1 VIKPSQQEFERLAQQ
16 LSSGLILGLIQVIF
30 AVSYA
35 ALMFSGRLSSYMAY
49 AMTVTLITAAAGGL
63 YGLFSQE
70 PTFVSGPES
79 GTSSV
84 LAGVMVALAAMPV
97 SATPPLHAALAVL
110 LVASISTALTYLL
123 IVRFGATRLV
133 RFIPFQVMAG
143 FLASTGWLMASGAL
157 NIIAGTPLSVDG
169 LSALMEHPWRPELAV
184 GLLLV
189 GALAVLIRRFGA
201 ALAIPLFVLATTL
214 VVNLVVRQLCP
225 ASPSCSP
232 ERWFFP
238 PFGHLE
244 WLPPWQLQ
252 LDGVMG
258 RELLRLL
265 PSFFA
270 VAFVGTLTVL
280 LSLSSLELTYRS
292 DFQLEPAL
300 RLHGR
305 MTLLTAA
312 LGGYLCVISIGRSTM
327 SHQTGGGRWSCLV
340 IAGAC
345 LAVLLGFGGLMA
357 WIPKVALGAL
367 VLWLGLDL
375 LRQWLWDLRRELSRI
390 DLAQVVAILV
400 CVIVFGYVVGFLAGL
415 LAACIFFVVNYSRLP
430 YIRLDTTLA
439 TARSSVIR
447 DVADQQYLTE
457 AGAACRIGRFEGF
470 IFFGVANSIY
480 EWYRAAPQGRFPV
493 LVLDFSHAKGID
505 QSAVAVLQKIVR
517 NEAAHHRH
525 LILALSDAIRP
536 VFRPAAPQHQ
546 GGPAIARSF
555 DAALELAEETLLQQR
570 AAAAPGADATGT
582 NPLKFLETAQ
592 DQRDFAAFLADVRLN
607 PGDIL
612 FDEGQACDDTYFVE
626 TGRLD
631 VMKMGVHDVP
641 VRLAKVVAG
650 SMLGEIA
657 LHSGRPRGASVIA
670 VEPALLR
677 MLTREQWLRMKQER
691 PDLASR
697 FDRHV
702 ILSLANTVNRVNAT
716 LSLQED

>member
-1 VIKPSQQEFERLAQQ
+1 MIKPSQQEFGRLAQQ

-35 ALMFSGRLSSYMAY
+35 ALMFSGRLAPYMAY
-49 AMTVTLITAAAGGL
+49 AMTVTLITATAGGL

-70 PTFVSGPES
+70 PTFISGPES

-84 LAGVMVALAAMPV
+84 LAGMMVAIAAIP
-97 SATPPLHAALAVL
+97 ATTTLPLHAALAVL
-110 LVASISTALTYLL
+110 LVASLSTALTYLL

-143 FLASTGWLMASGAL
+143 FLAATGWLMCSGAL
-157 NIIAGTPLSVDG
+157 NIIAGTPLTVAGITS
-169 LSALMEHPWRPELAV
+169 LMEHPDRPELAV

-189 GALAVLIRRFGA
+189 LVLGGLIRRFGA
-201 ALAIPLFVLATTL
+201 ATAIPLFVVATTL
-214 VVNLVVRQLCP
+214 LVNLVVRQLCP
-225 ASPSCSP
+225 SLPACNPSH
-232 ERWFFP
+232 WFFP
-238 PFGHLE
+238 PFLRLE
-244 WLPPWQLQ
+244 WLPPWELQ
-252 LDGVMG
+252 IDQGMAMQ
-258 RELLRLL
+258 LLRLL

-280 LSLSSLELTYRS
+280 LSLSSLELTYRA

-305 MTLLTAA
+305 MTLLTAL
-312 LGGYLCVISIGRSTM
+312 LGGYVCVISIGRSTM
-327 SHQTGGGRWSCLV
+327 CHQTRGGRWSCVV
-340 IAGAC
+340 IALAC
-345 LAVLLGFGGLMA
+345 LAVLFGFGGLMA

-375 LRQWLWDLRRELSRI
+375 LRQWLWDLRKELGRI
-390 DLAQVVAILV
+390 DLAQVVAILA

-415 LAACIFFVVNYSRLP
+415 LAACIFFVVNYSHMP

-447 DVADQQYLTE
+447 ELADQRYLTE

-480 EWYRAAPQGRFPV
+480 EWYSAAPSGRFPV

-517 NEAAHHRH
+517 NEAAHHQH
-525 LILALSDAIRP
+525 LILALSDAIHP
-536 VFRPAAPQHQ
+536 LFRPATAPLH
-546 GGPAIARSF
+546 GGPAIVRSF
-555 DAALELAEETLLQQR
+555 DAALELAEEILLQQR
-570 AAAAPGADATGT
+570 AAQAPDGADANAGA
-582 NPLKFLETAQ
+582 LRFLESEQ
-592 DQRDFAAFLADVRLN
+592 DQRDFASYLDTVQLQ
-607 PGDIL
+607 PGETL
-612 FDEGQACDDTYFVE
+612 FHEGQACDETYFVE
-626 TGRLD
+626 SGRLD
-631 VMKMGVHDVP
+631 VVKMGVHQVP

-650 SMLGEIA
+650 SMIGEIA
-657 LHSGRPRGASVIA
+657 LYSGRPRGASVIA

-677 MLTREQWLRMKQER
+677 RLTRQAWERMKRER
-691 PDLASR
+691 PQLASR
-697 FDRHV
+697 FDHHV
-702 ILSLANTVNRVNAT
+702 ILSLANTVGRANAA

>member
-1 VIKPSQQEFERLAQQ
+1 MVKTSQPEFRRLAQQ

-63 YGLFSQE
+63 YGLFAQE
-70 PTFVSGPES
+70 PTLVSGPES

-84 LAGVMVALAAMPV
+84 LAGVMVALAAMPD

-110 LVASISTALTYLL
+110 LVASITSALTYLL
-123 IVRFGATRLV
+123 IVRSGATRLV

-143 FLASTGWLMASGAL
+143 FLAATGWLMCSGAL
-157 NIIAGTPLSVDG
+157 NIIAGTPLTVAGIGS
-169 LSALMEHPWRPELAV
+169 LLEHPGRLELPT

-189 GALAVLIRRFGA
+189 VVLAYLIRRFGA
-201 ALAIPLFVLATTL
+201 ATAIPLFVVATTL
-214 VVNLVVRQLCP
+214 AVNVVVREICP
-225 ASPSCSP
+225 GMPACSL

-238 PFGHLE
+238 PFGRLE

-252 LDGVMG
+252 LDAGMAW
-258 RELLRLL
+258 ELLRLL

-280 LSLSSLELTYRS
+280 LSLSSLELTYRN

-327 SHQTGGGRWSCLV
+327 CHQTRGGRLSCLV

-345 LAVLLGFGGLMA
+345 VAVLFGLGGLMA
-357 WIPKVALGAL
+357 WIPKVALGSL

-375 LRQWLWDLRRELSRI
+375 LRQWLWDLRTELSRI
-390 DLAQVVAILV
+390 DLAQVVSILA
-400 CVIVFGYVVGFLAGL
+400 CVIVFGYVIGFLAGL
-415 LAACIFFVVNYSRLP
+415 LAACIFFVVNYSHMP

-447 DVADQQYLTE
+447 DLDDQRYLNE

-480 EWYRAAPQGRFPV
+480 EWYTAAPPGRFPV

-517 NEAAHHRH
+517 NEPVRHQH
-525 LILALSDAIRP
+525 LILALGDAIQPLFHR
-536 VFRPAAPQHQ
+536 ATALHH
-546 GGPAIARSF
+546 GGPAIVRSF
-555 DAALELAEETLLQQR
+555 DAALELAEETMLQQR
-570 AAAAPGADATGT
+570 DAAAPGSHAAGSGA
-582 NPLKFLETAQ
+582 LKFLASEQ
-592 DQRDFAAFLADVRLN
+592 DQEVFATYLDQVRLN
-607 PGDIL
+607 PGDTL
-612 FDEGQACDDTYFVE
+612 FKEGQACDETYFVE
-626 TGRLD
+626 SGRLD
-631 VMKMGVHDVP
+631 VVKMGVHNVP

-657 LHSGRPRGASVIA
+657 LYSGRPRGASVIA
-670 VEPALLR
+670 VDAAVLR
-677 MLTREQWLRMKQER
+677 VLTRQAWERMKQER
-691 PDLASR
+691 PELASR
-697 FDRHV
+697 FDHHV
-702 ILSLANTVNRVNAT
+702 ILSLASTVGRANAT

>member
-1 VIKPSQQEFERLAQQ
+1 MKPSQPQFHTLAQQ

-35 ALMFSGRLSSYMAY
+35 ALMFSGRLASFMAY

-84 LAGVMVALAAMPV
+84 LAGVMVTLAAMPA

-110 LVASISTALTYLL
+110 LVASLSSALTYLL

-143 FLASTGWLMASGAL
+143 FLAATGWLMCSGAL
-157 NIIAGTPLSVDG
+157 NIIAGTPLSVAG
-169 LSALMEHPWRPELAV
+169 ITSLLEQPNRPELVA
-184 GLLLV
+184 GLLLT
-189 GALAVLIRRFGA
+189 VLLGWMVRRFGA

-214 VVNLVVRQLCP
+214 AVNLVVRQLCP
-225 ASPSCSP
+225 AAAACNPAH
-232 ERWFFP
+232 WFFP
-238 PFGHLE
+238 PFVRLE

-252 LDGVMG
+252 LDGVMAL
-258 RELLRLL
+258 ELLRLL
-265 PSFFA
+265 PSFLA

-280 LSLSSLELTYRS
+280 LSLSSLELTYHD

-312 LGGYLCVISIGRSTM
+312 LGGYLCLISIGRSTM

-345 LAVLLGFGGLMA
+345 LAVLFGFGGLMA

-375 LRQWLWDLRRELSRI
+375 LRQWLWDLRKELDRI
-390 DLAQVVAILV
+390 DLAQVVSILA
-400 CVIVFGYVVGFLAGL
+400 CVIVFGYVIGFLAGL
-415 LAACIFFVVNYSRLP
+415 LAACIFFVVNYSHMP

-439 TARSSVIR
+439 VARSSVIR
-447 DVADQQYLTE
+447 DVADQQYLGE
-457 AGAACRIGRFEGF
+457 AGATCRIGCFEGF

-480 EWYRAAPQGRFPV
+480 EWYRAAPPERFSV
-493 LVLDFSHAKGID
+493 LLLDFSHARGID

-517 NEAAHHRH
+517 NQAARHQH
-525 LILALSDAIRP
+525 LILALSEAVRP
-536 VFRPAAPQHQ
+536 LFRPIGPQVSEL
-546 GGPAIARSF
+546 AIVGSF
-555 DAALELAEETLLQQR
+555 DAALERAEEILLRQQATR
-570 AAAAPGADATGT
+570 VLQPGPDSIGA
-582 NPLKFLETAQ
+582 LRFLESQQ
-592 DQRDFAAFLADVRLN
+592 DRLDFAAFLGEVRLA
-607 PGDIL
+607 PGATL
-612 FDEGQACDDTYFVE
+612 FGEGQACDETYFVE

-631 VMKMGVHDVP
+631 IVKLGAHGLP
-641 VRLAKVVAG
+641 LRLAKVFAG

-657 LHSGRPRGASVIA
+657 LYSGRPRGASVVA
-670 VEPALLR
+670 TEPALLR
-677 MLTREQWLRMKQER
+677 VLTRAAWDRMKQER

-702 ILSLANTVNRVNAT
+702 ILSLASTVERSNAA
-716 LSLQED
+716 LSLQHD

>member
-1 VIKPSQQEFERLAQQ
+1 MIKPSQPQFNRLAQQ

-63 YGLFSQE
+63 YGLFAQE
-70 PTFVSGPES
+70 PTLVSGPES

-84 LAGVMVALAAMPV
+84 LAGMMVALAAMPA
-97 SATPPLHAALAVL
+97 SGTPPLHAALAIL
-110 LVASISTALTYLL
+110 LVASITSALTYLL

-143 FLASTGWLMASGAL
+143 FLAATGWLMCSGAL
-157 NIIAGTPLSVDG
+157 NIIAGTPLTVAGITS
-169 LSALMEHPWRPELAV
+169 LLEHPGRLELPV

-189 GALAVLIRRFGA
+189 VVLALLIRRFGA
-201 ALAIPLFVLATTL
+201 ATAIPLFVVATTL
-214 VVNLVVRQLCP
+214 MVNVVVRQLCP
-225 ASPSCSP
+225 GMAECSL

-238 PFGHLE
+238 PFVRLE

-252 LDGVMG
+252 LDAGMV
-258 RELLRLL
+258 RELLLLL

-280 LSLSSLELTYRS
+280 LSLSSLELTYRN

-327 SHQTGGGRWSCLV
+327 CHQTRGGRWSCLV

-345 LAVLLGFGGLMA
+345 VAVLFGFGGLMA

-375 LRQWLWDLRRELSRI
+375 LRQWLWDLRKELSRI
-390 DLAQVVAILV
+390 DLAQVVSILA

-415 LAACIFFVVNYSRLP
+415 LAACIFFVVNYSHMP

-447 DVADQQYLTE
+447 DLADQRYLNE

-480 EWYRAAPQGRFPV
+480 EWYTAAPPGRFPV

-517 NEAAHHRH
+517 NEAAHHQH
-525 LILALSDAIRP
+525 LILALGDAIHP
-536 VFRPAAPQHQ
+536 LFHPATAQHD
-546 GGPAIARSF
+546 GGPSIVRSF
-555 DAALELAEETLLQQR
+555 DAALELAEEIMLQQR
-570 AAAAPGADATGT
+570 DAATPGSNAAGTGA
-582 NPLKFLETAQ
+582 LKFLASEQ
-592 DQRDFAAFLADVRLN
+592 DQNDFATYLDEVRLN
-607 PGDIL
+607 PGDTL
-612 FDEGQACDDTYFVE
+612 FREGQACDETYFVE
-626 TGRLD
+626 SGRLD
-631 VMKMGVHDVP
+631 VVKMGVHNVP

-657 LHSGRPRGASVIA
+657 LYSGRPRGASVIA
-670 VEPALLR
+670 VDAAQLR
-677 MLTREQWLRMKQER
+677 VLTRQAWERMKQER
-691 PDLASR
+691 PELASR
-697 FDRHV
+697 FDHHV
-702 ILSLANTVNRVNAT
+702 ILSLANTVGRANAT